1 MKEVIS
7 SGFTPQRKLIGVNNR
22 YGNSGIKKQQGT
34 TVIKYDTLPIDGSN
48 TFRFFEGANNRDF
61 PLTNVGSSGNRL
73 EVGSSMICERA
84 YLSILTK
91 EGEDWIKVDGVSAVT
106 NAFMSEFTLQVAN
119 KECIKNVPIM
129 SWIPEFN
136 KNAGSTDYNNF
147 EFDTQVVLQPLLE
160 YIAIVRFPA
169 LVATDG
175 AFLRLTIEGTGSIIS
190 PSTPF

>member
-22 YGNSGIKKQQGT
+22 YGNSSIKLQQGS
-34 TVIKYDTLPIDGSN
+34 TVIKYDTLPIDGSS

-61 PLTNVGSSGNRL
+61 PLTNVGSEGNRL
-73 EVGSSMICERA
+73 PVGSSMICERA
-84 YLSILTK
+84 YLSLLTK
-91 EGEDWIKVDGVSAVT
+91 EGDDWAAFEGVSGTV
-106 NAFMSEFTLQVAN
+106 NAFMAEFTLQVAN

-129 SWIPEFN
+129 SWLPLMN
-136 KNAGSTDYNNF
+136 KNAGSTTYNNF

-169 LVATDG
+169 LAASDQQY
-175 AFLRLTIEGTGSIIS
+175 LRLTIEGTGSIIS
-190 PSTPF
+190 PSSPF